1 VVEIKRMNEAM
12 SQLRQEN
19 LLLKVTRRDSI
30 RLFSGPRT
38 VCYGFRDSDLK
49 VFFL

>member
-19 LLLKVTRRDSI
+19 LLLKVPLLHNCLPDPEH
-30 RLFSGPRT
+30 FST
-38 VCYGFRDSDLK
+38 DSDLQI
-49 VFFL
+49 